1 MIPAQRGMSGEAGTR
16 TAVLLSLLVSAAFVA
31 LLLQATG
38 GRFVPPVA
46 DLYVVCQYARAMA
59 EGHPFR
65 YHAGEPPS
73 TGATSLLHTAW
84 LALGWRVGFRGHA
97 LVGFAVATAA
107 ALFAATCAIGARLAA
122 RLSGPAAG
130 RLAGALIALG
140 GPVAWGFLYGSDI
153 ALFLCLATWLFE
165 RLVATWGRPG
175 ATSALLAA
183 GLLALAR
190 PEGLPIA
197 LALGVVWLA
206 RGGGVRSL
214 APAATGLA
222 LVALNR
228 ALTGSWLSSSAAD
241 KSLFAAYGLEGGL
254 ALLAEYVVDVLRG
267 LLLGFY
273 PSQAP
278 VGLARGWASLAFPPL
293 GLVLVL
299 AALQRSG
306 TAVRL
311 WVAIVAGVW
320 LLGAPNL
327 FLGVHFNRYLL
338 WAFPSLLVLVA
349 VGLARLLD
357 VRAFRWA
364 AGLFLLLGAAS
375 TLRFALLDA
384 EMAGNL
390 ARRELEAARFIAAS
404 LPESAVVANA
414 ATSVEYLTQR
424 RSVNLHGVTTPA
436 FFGGRAAER
445 EASMLEALG
454 RLPAAERPGYLL
466 SSERAQDSQAS
477 LRSLV
482 ALPPLFR
489 SSSLSDDELL
499 LFATRF
505 DALDAASSVRS
516 PEVLASLAGL
526 REVDRLNVGDPRD
539 EASHDYR
546 ATSRLGGLQLFAGV
560 RVAPDAQGA
569 TLLDAGRPVLGAESF
584 RLRHGRGDLA
594 LVLRT
599 AASLAAPVWRP
610 SGASRHELAFDR
622 VDLSLLAEGRE
633 ALRVELA
640 PGPGWEERAL
650 RVPAALLGGGAT
662 RFELRGRFASFRYWA
677 FQ

>member
-1 MIPAQRGMSGEAGTR
+1 MSRGAGTR
-16 TAVLLSLLVSAAFVA
+16 SAVLLSLLVSAAFLAA
-31 LLLQATG
+31 LLHATG
-38 GRFVPPVA
+38 GRFVPSVA

-84 LALGWRVGFRGHA
+84 LAFGWKIGFRGEA
-97 LVGFAVATAA
+97 LVAFAVASAV
-107 ALFAATCAIGARLAA
+107 ALFSVTCALASRLGARLA
-122 RLSGPAAG
+122 GDDAG
-130 RLAGALIALG
+130 RLAGALVALG
-140 GPVAWGFLYGSDI
+140 GPVAWGFLYASDI
-153 ALFLCLATWLFE
+153 ALFLCLGTWLFE
-165 RLVATWGRPG
+165 RLVATWGTPG
-175 ATSALLAA
+175 APSALLAA
-183 GLLALAR
+183 ALLALAR

-197 LALGVVWLA
+197 LVLGGVWLS

-214 APAATGLA
+214 LPAAVGVGV
-222 LVALNR
+222 VALNR

-241 KSLFAAYGLEGGL
+241 KSLFSAYGIDGGL
-254 ALLAEYVVDVLRG
+254 ALLAEYVVDVTRG

-293 GLVLVL
+293 GLVFVL
-299 AALQRSG
+299 LALMRSG

-311 WVAIVAGVW
+311 WAGLLTFVW

-349 VGLARLLD
+349 VGL
-357 VRAFRWA
+357 VRGLGPRGFRWA
-364 AGLFLLLGAAS
+364 AGVALVLGAAS
-375 TLRFALLDA
+375 TLRFALLNA
-384 EMAGNL
+384 EMAGAL

-404 LPESAVVANA
+404 VPETATIANA
-414 ATSVEYLTQR
+414 ATSVEYLTGR

-445 EASMLEALG
+445 EASMLEALA
-454 RLPAAERPGYLL
+454 RLPVPERPGYLL
-466 SSERAQDSQAS
+466 SSERTQDSQAS
-477 LRSLV
+477 LR
-482 ALPPLFR
+482 ALASGPALFR
-489 SSSLSDDELL
+489 SMSLSDDELL

-505 DALDAASSVRS
+505 DAVDAAAGLRS
-516 PEVLASLAGL
+516 PELLQSLAGL
-526 REVDRLNVGDPRD
+526 REIDRLNVGDLRD
-539 EASHDYR
+539 EAAHEYR
-546 ATSRLGGLQLFAGV
+546 CLSRLGDLQLFAGV
-560 RVAPDAQGA
+560 RVEPDAGGA
-569 TLLDAGRPVLGAESF
+569 ALADAGRPVLGSESF
-584 RLRHGRGDLA
+584 RLRHAPGDLI

-599 AASLAAPVWRP
+599 APSLQAPVWRA
-610 SGASRHELAFDR
+610 SGATLHALAFDR
-622 VDLSLLAEGRE
+622 VRLAVVAGGRE
-633 ALRVELA
+633 ALRVEFEPRRA
-640 PGPGWEERAL
+640 WDERAF
-650 RVPAALLGGGAT
+650 RIPAALLHDGAT